1 MQPGH
6 WLIASVYCPLI
17 VWKWSRGDAER
28 PSAAMR
34 FAEPS
39 KQCLNAFW
47 RTIMRNNLI
56 PAVALAVIGFTVPA
70 AAADVGYVQRPLT
83 EIYTRVGP
91 LPVQAAIDIANGVGL
106 VSVSSTD
113 KWFNEWQ
120 IEGRDVTGSYMEVD
134 VDARTGA
141 IVNVDR

>member
-1 MQPGH
+1 
-6 WLIASVYCPLI
+6 
-17 VWKWSRGDAER
+17 
-28 PSAAMR
+28 MR
-34 FAEPS
+34 
-39 KQCLNAFW
+39 
-47 RTIMRNNLI
+47 INLI
-56 PAVALAVIGFTVPA
+56 PAVALVMIGFAAPA
-70 AAADVGYVQRPLT
+70 AAADVGYVQGPVT
-83 EIYTRVGP
+83 EIYTRAGP

-134 VDARTGA
+134 VDAHTGA

>member
-1 MQPGH
+1 
-6 WLIASVYCPLI
+6 
-17 VWKWSRGDAER
+17 
-28 PSAAMR
+28 
-34 FAEPS
+34 
-39 KQCLNAFW
+39 
-47 RTIMRNNLI
+47 MRNNLI
-56 PAVALAVIGFTVPA
+56 PAVALVMIGYTIPA
-70 AAADVGYVQRPLT
+70 AAADMGYVQEPVT

-120 IEGRDVTGSYMEVD
+120 VEGHDITGRYMEVD